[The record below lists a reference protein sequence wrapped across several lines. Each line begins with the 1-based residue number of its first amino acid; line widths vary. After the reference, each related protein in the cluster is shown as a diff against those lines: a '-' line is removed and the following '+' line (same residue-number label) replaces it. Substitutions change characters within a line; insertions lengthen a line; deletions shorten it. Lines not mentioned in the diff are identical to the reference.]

1 MVISVLTSAKWED
14 SDGNHVLCE
23 DGWYTKYLACDT
35 GWISWVFFLTLLPS
49 SITLS
54 SLTGRNLFL
63 PHPLNLNPP
72 LLPPAEFLF
81 FFFFACLNSASL
93 HLSTLGRGP
102 GWISKEGCGHRQT
115 ARCGARRSSVPS
127 VPSPGFLC
135 SRKHYQV
142 AGNLVALIKHLL
154 CITCNWCVL

>member
-1 MVISVLTSAKWED
+1 MATMFYVRTDDIQNIW
-14 SDGNHVLCE
+14 HVTQV
-23 DGWYTKYLACDT
+23 GYS
-35 GWISWVFFLTLLPS
+35 GIFLTLLPP

-54 SLTGRNLFL
+54 SLIGRNLLF

-81 FFFFACLNSASL
+81 FFLACLNSASL

-102 GWISKEGCGHRQT
+102 GWISKEGCDHRQT
-115 ARCGARRSSVPS
+115 AWCGARHSSVPP
-127 VPSPGFLC
+127 VPSPGLLC
-135 SRKHYQV
+135 SRKRYQV

-154 CITCNWCVL
+154 CITCIWCVL